1 MSARSPYAEAYQEKG
16 VLASRRFFIARRLSQ
31 AIFLIVFLT
40 GPLFALWIAKGNLA
54 SSRTLDVL
62 PLTDPFVLLQSLLA
76 RHWPEAT
83 ALTGAAIVLGLYLV
97 FGGRSYCAWVC
108 PINPVTDLA
117 AALRRKLGI
126 KQTAKLRPEFRNYLA
141 FGVLVLS
148 FVSGAVAW
156 ELVNPITALHRAL
169 VFGLPFAATGAL
181 AIFVFDLFVAKD
193 GWCGRRILR
202 RARQGRRAARVR
214 GQPQRLRRLHG
225 LLCRVPG
232 AACHLA
238 RVARRKDGR
247 EPGHSQRRLHV
258 VRRLRRCLSARGLPS
273 RASLQPFGRAGRD
286 RSPRHLACERVSRW
300 QRL

>member
-97 FGGRSYCAWVC
+97 LGGRSYCAWVC
-108 PINPVTDLA
+108 PINPVSDLA

-126 KQTAKLRPEFRNYLA
+126 KQTAKLRPEFRNYLV

-193 GWCGRRILR
+193 GWCGHLCPVGAFYGALGKAAVLRVSAANRSACDDCMDCFAVCPEPHVISPALRGEKTGASPVILSGDCTLCGACVDVCP
-202 RARQGRRAARVR
+202 RAVFRLAHRFNHSVAPAA
-214 GQPQRLRRLHG
+214 
-225 LLCRVPG
+225 
-232 AACHLA
+232 
-238 RVARRKDGR
+238 
-247 EPGHSQRRLHV
+247 
-258 VRRLRRCLSARGLPS
+258 
-273 RASLQPFGRAGRD
+273 ASLPD
-286 RSPRHLACERVSRW
+286 TSLAKG
-300 QRL
+300 

>member
-1 MSARSPYAEAYQEKG
+1 MSARSPYAEAYQERG
-16 VLASRRFFIARRLSQ
+16 VLASRRFFVARRLSQ

-40 GPLFALWIAKGNLA
+40 GPWFALWIAKGNLA

-76 RHWPEAT
+76 RRWPETT

-193 GWCGRRILR
+193 GWCG
-202 RARQGRRAARVR
+202 
-214 GQPQRLRRLHG
+214 H
-225 LLCRVPG
+225 LCPVG
-232 AACHLA
+232 AFYGALGK
-238 RVARRKDGR
+238 VAV
-247 EPGHSQRRLHV
+247 L
-258 VRRLRRCLSARGLPS
+258 
-273 RASLQPFGRAGRD
+273 
-286 RSPRHLACERVSRW
+286 RVSAANRSACDDCMDCFAVCPEPHVISPALRGEKTGASPVILSGDCTLCGACVDVCPRAVF
-300 QRL
+300 RLAHRFNHSVAPVATALPDTSLAKG